1 MAEISLTVIQ
11 QFYYI
16 YFFSF
21 NNDACR
27 SSRFRWRHHFEQ
39 LINARLLSLSKVV
52 LFEEENTSENQRQHR
67 CVFLIASSTPTFFTR
82 SYNLVPLIALLLL
95 LYDVILR
102 SYNFLHSH
110 INWHPADFALALFL
124 EIARSRFY
132 SAFREAFL
140 QCSGIMSFTVGSRG
154 EASFLQMTAANFNIL
169 LQCPLTLPENDC
181 SHYIADCR
189 LLVF

>member
-1 MAEISLTVIQ
+1 MAEISLTVYSTILYT
-11 QFYYI
+11 FLV
-16 YFFSF
+16 S

-52 LFEEENTSENQRQHR
+52 LFEEENTAENQRQHR
-67 CVFLIASSTPTFFTR
+67 CVFLIASSTPTFFMITR

-110 INWHPADFALALFL
+110 INRHPADFALALFL
-124 EIARSRFY
+124 DRSI
-132 SAFREAFL
+132 S
-140 QCSGIMSFTVGSRG
+140 
-154 EASFLQMTAANFNIL
+154 IL
-169 LQCPLTLPENDC
+169 L
-181 SHYIADCR
+181 R
-189 LLVF
+189 F